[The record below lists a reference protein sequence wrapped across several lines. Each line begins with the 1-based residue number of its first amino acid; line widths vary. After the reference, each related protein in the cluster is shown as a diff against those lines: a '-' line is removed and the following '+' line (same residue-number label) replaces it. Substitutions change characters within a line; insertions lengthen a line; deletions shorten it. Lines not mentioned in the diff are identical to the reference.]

1 MEPVVRSPYAG
12 PERRDER
19 RMRTLKSAKIT
30 FNFGRSVIDCTVRNI
45 SSRGALIE
53 VQSVVGVPMQFEMV
67 MDQGATRRAC
77 TVRWHTERM
86 MGVGFDDA
94 GQKAA

>member
-1 MEPVVRSPYAG
+1 METVVRSPYEG
-12 PERRDER
+12 PERRNER
-19 RMRTLKSAKIT
+19 RMRALKSAKIA

-45 SSRGALIE
+45 SPRGALIE
-53 VQSVVGVPMQFEMV
+53 VQSVVGVPMQFEIF

-94 GQKAA
+94 AQNAA